1 MDLLTLLSLAFAT
14 FIYAISPGPGIFAVL
29 ATATRYGATP
39 ALWLSIGHT
48 ITDMLYVSIAI
59 FALGIL
65 SALIN
70 HSMIYV
76 QMFGAIYLLYIG
88 YQQYQSKGVSFEK
101 STSKQSVLRLFLA
114 GVVVGGTNPKT
125 VIYYLSFMPLFIN
138 LNQIDFFSAIE
149 VIFIVGITVL
159 FSLSI
164 ANIVGLKLRQSIE
177 NPKVIKR
184 INEITGI
191 TMILVGVFVGLY

>member
-29 ATATRYGATP
+29 AIATRYGVTP

-70 HSMIYV
+70 QSMIYV
-76 QMFGAIYLLYIG
+76 QMFGAIYLPI
-88 YQQYQSKGVSFEK
+88 
-101 STSKQSVLRLFLA
+101 
-114 GVVVGGTNPKT
+114 
-125 VIYYLSFMPLFIN
+125 
-138 LNQIDFFSAIE
+138 LNQLTFSYSYRKNSTGFITAALIDW
-149 VIFIVGITVL
+149 
-159 FSLSI
+159 
-164 ANIVGLKLRQSIE
+164 
-177 NPKVIKR
+177 
-184 INEITGI
+184 
-191 TMILVGVFVGLY
+191 

>member
-29 ATATRYGATP
+29 ATATRYGVMP
-39 ALWLSIGHT
+39 AIWLSVGHT

-70 HSMIYV
+70 QSMIYV

-88 YQQYQSKGVSFEK
+88 YQQYRSKGMGFEK
-101 STSKQSVLRLFLA
+101 SVSKQSVFKLFLA

-125 VIYYLSFMPLFIN
+125 VIYYLSFLPLFIN
-138 LNQIDFFSAIE
+138 LNQINLVGAIE
-149 VIFIVGITVL
+149 VIFTVGITVF

-191 TMILVGVFVGLY
+191 TMMLVGVFVGMY